1 MIAVC
6 HITTVHG
13 THDDRIFFKMCRSAA
28 AAGMQVFQVAP
39 NAGSLVEEGVQQVG
53 IDVPANRF
61 LRATVGAWR
70 AYRAALATKATIC
83 HIHDP
88 ELLWVAL
95 LLKRKGRKVV
105 YDMHELVHSQIL
117 DKEWAGPK
125 WLRTMI
131 AGAYGLL
138 ERRAVRSLSAIVLAE
153 SRYADELLPLY
164 PGEQRKFRIIR
175 NLPVL
180 AIIDRPVAPVQRTGK
195 FTIIYVGG
203 LSRIRGVKETIEAVG
218 RVPGAEL
225 WLLGWWS
232 DERYQRECE
241 ALPAYA
247 QVNYL
252 GSVRMDEVYAPMR
265 AADLGILCMYPVKNH
280 TTSEPI
286 KVFEYMAC
294 GIPMV
299 MSDFPYWK
307 ERFNQVAWYADPKD
321 PRQIADAIRTA
332 MMDEGDR
339 KTKGAVGRK
348 SVEEGLC
355 WEREQGRL
363 LDLYRD
369 LEAPVAK
376 S

>member
-1 MIAVC
+1 MISVC

-13 THDDRIFFKMCRSAA
+13 THDDRIFFKMSRSAA

-39 NAGSLVEEGVQQVG
+39 KAGAIMEDGVQQVG
-53 IDVPANRF
+53 INVPSNRA

-88 ELLWVAL
+88 ELLWVAFL
-95 LLKRKGRKVV
+95 LRWKGRKVV
-105 YDMHELVHSQIL
+105 YDMHELVSSQIL
-117 DKEWAGPK
+117 DKQWAGPT
-125 WLRTMI
+125 WLRKVV
-131 AGAYGLL
+131 AKAYGLL
-138 ERRAVRSLSAIVLAE
+138 ERRAVRKLAAIVLAE
-153 SRYADELLPLY
+153 SRYVDELLPLY
-164 PGEQRKFRIIR
+164 PNEQRRFHIIR

-180 AIIDRPVAPVQRTGK
+180 SIIDRPVAPAQRSNK

-218 RVPGAEL
+218 LVPEAEL

-232 DERYQRECE
+232 DEHYRRECE

-265 AADLGILCMYPVKNH
+265 AADLGILCMYAVKNH

-294 GIPMV
+294 NIPMV
-299 MSDFPYWK
+299 MSDFPYLK
-307 ERFNQVAWYADPKD
+307 ERFSQVAWFADPHD
-321 PRQIADAIRTA
+321 PAQIARTIRAAMANDA
-332 MMDEGDR
+332 DR
-339 KTKGAVGRK
+339 KAKGALGRRL
-348 SVEEGLC
+348 VEEGLC
-355 WEREQGRL
+355 WEQEQGKL

-369 LEAPVAK
+369 LESPVV
-376 S
+376 